1 MKLSRIFIFLL
12 SAFAFQVSAQNQPA
26 PFKSKSFK
34 SLELQVGTGTR
45 YLGSA
50 TLNLN
55 FQKNLTKHLSVLS
68 YTYIDQNPFDR
79 NPEKTYL
86 AVKYISLMESVGI
99 GSSVGKKGINAGL
112 YLLGGL
118 RYLRTVEAVK
128 GFHESSITTKALLP
142 DVGMLFN
149 MKIGKRKFYF
159 ATQFYYQFTR
169 IDPAIA
175 VKNMTV
181 GLGYRF

>member
-1 MKLSRIFIFLL
+1 MKSSRIFIFLL
-12 SAFAFQVSAQNQPA
+12 AAFAFQVSAQNQPA
-26 PFKSKSFK
+26 PFKSKAFK

-45 YLGSA
+45 LLGSV

-55 FQKNLTKHLSVLS
+55 FQKNLGKHLSVLS
-68 YTYIDQNPFDR
+68 YSYMDQKPYDR

-86 AVKYISLMESVGI
+86 AVKYLCLMESVGI

-142 DVGMLFN
+142 DVAMLLN

-159 ATQFYYQFTR
+159 ATQIYYQFTR
-169 IDPAIA
+169 IDPGIA
-175 VKNMTV
+175 VRNLTAGV
-181 GLGYRF
+181 GYRF